1 MRQTNEGGTQ
11 FEHSLDHALEFFSK
25 AGSLFTNKQSFYGNE
40 ESALSLFQKTWI
52 VDKEISFKLL
62 LWLRDARGGAGNRS
76 AFRDI
81 INWLATTDGGQ
92 WIAEN
97 IDWIPEVG
105 RFDDFRSLFNTP
117 LEKLVSEYWANEIKK
132 NNVLAAKWTDRKDKP
147 VKHALGI
154 KKEGDFRK
162 LLAEIRKNH
171 IVEHKMCN
179 RSYSEIEYH
188 TVPSVAMARY
198 TNAFKRNDT
207 ERFEQYKESL
217 KKGDTTVHADVLFPH
232 DCVRTARSGDTQI
245 ADSQFDAL
253 PNYMEGVDER
263 IIVISDTSG
272 SMDVKV
278 SGSVR
283 AVDVSQGLALYCSAK
298 IPEDNPFYKKFI
310 GFCSESKFKDWNGMN
325 FSKAVNNGYIFDSAV
340 GSTRIDIALSKILET
355 AKFFNLSKDHMP
367 TTLLIVSDM
376 QFHAGLASGSMFSMG
391 RREKRVPYDKQL
403 TEVNKVI
410 KEWEDAG
417 YNRPKIVYWN
427 LAGYAGSPET
437 KMGNNIALVSGFS
450 PSVLKSIFTGKDLSP
465 IGIMKKTIEK
475 YDIKIPNSR

>member
-11 FEHSLDHALEFFSK
+11 FEHSLDHALEFFAKS
-25 AGSLFTNKQSFYGNE
+25 GSLFTNKQSFYGNE

-76 AFRDI
+76 AFREI
-81 INWLATTDGGQ
+81 INWLAITDGGQ

-97 IDWIPEVG
+97 IEWIPDVG

-117 LEKLVSEYWANEIKK
+117 LEIFVSEYWANEIKK
-132 NNVLAAKWTDRKDKP
+132 NNILAAKWADRKDKP
-147 VKHALGI
+147 VKHALNI

-171 IVEHKMCN
+171 IVEYKMCN
-179 RSYSEIEYH
+179 KSYNEIEYH

-198 TNAFKRNDT
+198 TNAFKKNDPK
-207 ERFEQYKESL
+207 RFNEYKNKL
-217 KKGDTTVHADVLFPH
+217 KKGETTVNASVLFPH
-232 DCVRTARSGDTQI
+232 DCVRTVKSGDSEM
-245 ADSQFDAL
+245 ANYQFDAL
-253 PNYMEGVDER
+253 PNYMEGLDEK

-272 SMDVKV
+272 SMGINI

-283 AVDVSQGLALYCSAK
+283 AVDISQGLALYCSAK

-310 GFCSESKFKDWNGMN
+310 GFCSESKFKDWNGMK
-325 FSKAVNNGYIFDSAV
+325 FSEAVRDRRIFDGAV

-355 AKFFNLSKDHMP
+355 AKFFNLSQNNMP

-376 QFHAGLASGSMFSMG
+376 QFHAGLTAGSAFS
-391 RREKRVPYDKQL
+391 RNKQKPSYDQQL

-410 KEWEDAG
+410 NEWKKAG
-417 YNRPKIVYWN
+417 YNKPKIIYWN
-427 LAGYAGSPET
+427 VAGYTGAPET
-437 KMGNNIALVSGFS
+437 KMGNNVALVSGFS
-450 PSVLKSIFTGKDLSP
+450 PSILKAVFAGEDFSP
-465 IGIMKKTIEK
+465 ISIMKKTIEK
-475 YDIKIPNSR
+475 YNIKVPNNR